1 MDNFTDNGQAP
12 MISPRILLQS
22 RDLKARK
29 HLGQNF
35 LTSAAIA
42 EAIVAK
48 AAIGPQD
55 MVLEIGAGLGAL
67 TVPAARQAG
76 SVLAVDKDPR
86 IFDLLRN
93 ELAAA
98 GLTNVALIEADFLK
112 LPLARHFTTEGRP
125 AIVIGNLPYNISSQ
139 VLIRLIENR
148 GYFRRAVLMLQKEMA
163 ARLMAAPNS
172 RDYGRLSVMLQYC
185 ADLRKVIEVDPVQF
199 FPRPQISSVVIEVLF
214 RTRLEIP
221 AASEP
226 LLFQVV
232 KAAFGQRRKTLRNA
246 LRGSFLNLAADTVDA
261 WLGEVAIAPR
271 RRAET
276 LTVAE
281 FVRLSNWL
289 HRYRAGSGFET
300 TNRDRGPNAD

>member
-1 MDNFTDNGQAP
+1 

-22 RDLKARK
+22 RGLRARK
-29 HLGQNF
+29 RLGQNF
-35 LTSAAIA
+35 LTSPSIA
-42 EAIVAK
+42 EAIVAR

-67 TVPAARQAG
+67 TIPAARLAEK
-76 SVLAVDKDPR
+76 VLAVDKDPR
-86 IFDLLRN
+86 IFELLRG
-93 ELAAA
+93 ELTAG
-98 GLTNVALIEADFLK
+98 GLTNVELVEADFLK
-112 LPLARHFTTEGRP
+112 LSLARHMPSEGRKF
-125 AIVIGNLPYNISSQ
+125 IVIGNLPYNIASQ

-148 GYFRRAVLMLQKEMA
+148 DYFHRAVLMLQSEMA
-163 ARLMAAPNS
+163 DRLLAAPNS

-185 ADLRKVIEVDPVQF
+185 ADLRKVIEVDPIHF
-199 FPRPQISSVVIEVLF
+199 FPRPQVRSVVIEVLL
-214 RTRLEIP
+214 RTRPQIP
-221 AASEP
+221 ATSET

-246 LRGSFLNLAADTVDA
+246 LRGSFLNVTAATVDA
-261 WLGEVAIAPR
+261 WLGDVAIEPR

-289 HRYRAGSGFET
+289 HRYRAS
-300 TNRDRGPNAD
+300 NN